1 MKLMRSF
8 ITLLFSFL
16 LVFQSFAQRE
26 AGSWKDYLSY
36 SNGLKVAD
44 SGSEIFCA
52 TEGGLFYFDTEDN
65 SVNKVSNLSDF
76 GIETMAY
83 SRDNDLLVLAYSNS
97 NIDIIRGGNVQNL
110 SDIKRKS
117 MTADKT
123 IHNISFK
130 GSEAF
135 ISCGFGIVVLN
146 LDRNEVKDTYIIGDD
161 GLPLAVYDVDFYNNR
176 IYAATEEGILWAPE
190 NGANLLDYASWIKDE
205 SIPHSGERFSQLVVH
220 QGVLIANYS
229 NGSSANDLAYMLN
242 NETWS
247 SYFSGLSNVIEM
259 ESNGNFLTM
268 TADHE
273 IALFDNNHTMLG
285 KINRYELD
293 GSQITYIYSQSAL
306 VDDNGQIWIADSNN
320 ALIRYDGNSF
330 ESIFPNGPI
339 DNETFDLAIGSS
351 TLFVAP
357 GGRNDAWNN
366 SFTAP
371 YIKRVST
378 EGWTN
383 LTKTEI
389 PQLTGFHDIV
399 CIAIDPSDDSHFYAG
414 SWGGGLLEFRND
426 ELINRY
432 TNLNSPLQTAL
443 PDQPNA
449 PYVRIGGLDFDSNG
463 NLWISNFAVSG
474 NNLHALSPSGD
485 WASFSMPQVLGKPL
499 GKLLV
504 NSNNDK
510 WVLVPRGNDAYV
522 VDATGSTKNR
532 LLVTTYFSN
541 GSDEYFTRMSDVYSI
556 AEDKEGAIWIG
567 TSQGVAVYSNP
578 SRIWDTENFYAI
590 QPGLDLNDGIY
601 HPLLSTETV
610 TAIAVDGANRKW
622 LGTSSSG
629 VYLVS
634 ESGEEEVLHFTAE
647 NSPLLSNTIKAI
659 VIDEESGEV
668 YFGTD
673 KGLISYQGD
682 AIGGKDDYSGVYVYP
697 NPVRETYEGPV
708 TITGLISETD
718 LKITDIAGNLV
729 YKTTSL
735 GGQAVWDGRNL
746 NGNRVKTGV
755 YLVFCNDKRGEETK
769 IAKLLFIH

>member
-8 ITLLFSFL
+8 ISLLFSLL

-52 TEGGLFYFDTEDN
+52 TEGGLFYFDTDDN

-76 GIETMAY
+76 GIETMAF
-83 SRDNDLLVLAYSNS
+83 SREKDLLVLAYSNS
-97 NIDIIRGGNVQNL
+97 NIDIIRGGDVQNL
-110 SDIKRKS
+110 SDIKRKN

-130 GSEAF
+130 DSEAF
-135 ISCGFGIVVLN
+135 VSCGFGIVVLN

-190 NGANLLDYASWIKDE
+190 SGANLLDYASWIKDE

-220 QGVLIANYS
+220 QGVLIANYAS
-229 NGSSANDLAYMLN
+229 GSSSNDETYVLDNGNWSAY
-242 NETWS
+242 
-247 SYFSGLSNVIEM
+247 YSGLNTVIEM
-259 ESNGNFLTM
+259 ESNGNYLTM
-268 TADHE
+268 TGSHE
-273 IALFDNNHTMLG
+273 IVLFDNNHTILG
-285 KINRYELD
+285 KINSYELD

-320 ALIRYDGNSF
+320 ALIRYDGNAF

-366 SFTAP
+366 SFMEP
-371 YIKRVST
+371 RIKRLSSDN
-378 EGWTN
+378 WTN
-383 LTKTEI
+383 FTKNDI
-389 PQLTGFHDIV
+389 PEMKDFSDIV
-399 CIAIDPSDDSHFYAG
+399 CIAIDPFDDNHFFAG

-449 PYVRIGGLDFDSNG
+449 PYVRIGGLDFDSEN
-463 NLWISNFAVSG
+463 NLWITNTAVSR
-474 NNLHALSPSGD
+474 NNLHKLTPGGEWESYTMNSVTNTTIG
-485 WASFSMPQVLGKPL
+485 QV
-499 GKLLV
+499 LV
-504 NSNNDK
+504 NSSDDK

-522 VDATGSTKNR
+522 VDATGSAKKR

-541 GSDEYFTRMSDVYSI
+541 GSNEYFTRMSDVYSI
-556 AEDKEGAIWIG
+556 AEDKDGAIWIG

-578 SRIWDTENFYAI
+578 SRIWDAETFYAT

-622 LGTSSSG
+622 LGTNNSG

-634 ESGEEEVLHFTAE
+634 ESGEQEVLHFTAE
-647 NSPLLSNTIKAI
+647 NSPLLSNAI
-659 VIDEESGEV
+659 TAISIDEQSGEV